1 MRTSHLHDR
10 ARLREG
16 DRLPEA
22 VRSADPA
29 SAPHAVAR
37 RAGPHVWIDLDNSPH
52 VPFFEP
58 IIEELRRHECR
69 ITLTA
74 RDAYQVTELVRLH
87 GMHCRTVGRHYGGSK
102 LMKVVGLGVRAAQ
115 LLPIAA
121 ADRPHLAVSHGSR
134 AQTLVARLLHIRS
147 VLIADYEHV
156 THPVHPDWAIVPEAI
171 PTHVAGRLSKRVLK
185 YPGLKEDVYA
195 GRLRPDPGIL
205 QRMGIDPTKVVVTLR
220 PPATE
225 AHYHTARSED
235 MFVAAM
241 QRLSGAEGTVTVVLP
256 RNARQRTLIGR
267 QWAGPLRDGRM
278 VMPEQAV
285 DGLNLLWQSDL
296 VISGGG
302 TMNREA
308 AALGLPVYSIF
319 GGRIGAIDQY
329 LAATGR
335 LMLLGVKEDVHG
347 IPLVKRSRATDTPA
361 ADGAALKAIVDGIL
375 QALHS

>member
-1 MRTSHLHDR
+1 
-10 ARLREG
+10 
-16 DRLPEA
+16 
-22 VRSADPA
+22 
-29 SAPHAVAR
+29 
-37 RAGPHVWIDLDNSPH
+37 
-52 VPFFEP
+52 
-58 IIEELRRHECR
+58 
-69 ITLTA
+69 
-74 RDAYQVTELVRLH
+74 
-87 GMHCRTVGRHYGGSK
+87 
-102 LMKVVGLGVRAAQ
+102 
-115 LLPIAA
+115 
-121 ADRPHLAVSHGSR
+121 
-134 AQTLVARLLHIRS
+134 
-147 VLIADYEHV
+147 
-156 THPVHPDWAIVPEAI
+156 
-171 PTHVAGRLSKRVLK
+171 
-185 YPGLKEDVYA
+185 
-195 GRLRPDPGIL
+195 
-205 QRMGIDPTKVVVTLR
+205 
-220 PPATE
+220 
-225 AHYHTARSED
+225 